1 MKYVLDSHTHTIASG
16 HAYSTIHEMA
26 QEASRKG
33 LQLLGITEHSMRL
46 PGACHEFY
54 FQNLKVLRRQM
65 YGIEVLFGA
74 EVNIM
79 DERGTLDMEER
90 LLKQMD
96 VVIASLHTPCIRP
109 GTRKQNTDACIH
121 AMENPYVNIIGHP
134 DDSRYPLDYDA
145 LVRAAKEH
153 EVLLEL
159 NNSSYQPEGSREDP
173 MPNDL
178 KMLEL
183 CMKYQVPIILGSDA
197 HTQEDVGN
205 HRELDGLLEQTGFPE
220 KLVVNRSVE
229 EYKKY
234 INRYRHGR
242 GQGKGGNSS
251 LQ

>member
-1 MKYVLDSHTHTIASG
+1 MKYELDSHTHTIASG

-26 QEASRKG
+26 QEAAKKG
-33 LQLLGITEHSMRL
+33 LKLLGITEHSMKL

-79 DERGTLDMEER
+79 DAHGTLDMEES
-90 LLKQMD
+90 LLKSMD

-109 GTRKQNTDACIH
+109 GTVQQNTDACIH

-159 NNSSYQPEGSREDP
+159 NNSSYQPGGSRKEP
-173 MPNDL
+173 LPNDL
-178 KMLEL
+178 KMLKL
-183 CMKYQVPIILGSDA
+183 CLKYQVPIILGSDA

-205 HRELDGLLEQTGFPE
+205 HSYVDELLRKTDFPE

-234 INRYRHGR
+234 INRYRYGME
-242 GQGKGGNSS
+242 QGKGGNSS